1 MKPFKPIKDLET
13 MKINFLNLAFAG
25 ISIFLVAGCASM
37 TTAPSAPPSA
47 TVRVREWSAAY
58 YGSAAAGKGI
68 LNYNGQRHH
77 FTISGG
83 GVGGAGGQKISATGK
98 VYNLNNL
105 QDFSG
110 TYRGVSR
117 GLTLIEG
124 KMHAKL
130 TNGNG
135 VVMYLAGETEGLASS
150 MGVQAFEVSLTH

>member
-1 MKPFKPIKDLET
+1 MKSNF
-13 MKINFLNLAFAG
+13 INSAFTG
-25 ISIFLVAGCASM
+25 ITILLITGCASM
-37 TTAPSAPPSA
+37 TQAPSTPPSA
-47 TVRVREWSAAY
+47 TVRIREWSAAY
-58 YGSAAAGKGI
+58 YGSAAAGKGT
-68 LNYNGQRHH
+68 LYYNGRAHR
-77 FTISGG
+77 FTISGV

-105 QDFSG
+105 SSFSG
-110 TYRGVSR
+110 TYHGVSR

-150 MGVQAFEVSLTH
+150 MGAQAFEVNLTN

>member
-1 MKPFKPIKDLET
+1 MKTKLIMKLPIKPALACFAA
-13 MKINFLNLAFAG
+13 FL
-25 ISIFLVAGCASM
+25 IWGCAS
-37 TTAPSAPPSA
+37 TTQAPSTPPAA
-47 TVRVREWSAAY
+47 TVRIQEWSAAY
-58 YGSAAAGKGI
+58 YGSAAAGKGT
-68 LNYNGQRHH
+68 LYYNGRAHH
-77 FTISGG
+77 FTISGV

-105 QDFSG
+105 SSFSG
-110 TYRGVSR
+110 TYHGVSR

-150 MGVQAFEVSLTH
+150 MGAQAFEVNLSN

>member
-1 MKPFKPIKDLET
+1 MKTNF
-13 MKINFLNLAFAG
+13 INSVFT
-25 ISIFLVAGCASM
+25 SITILLIAGCASM
-37 TTAPSAPPSA
+37 TQAPSAPPSA
-47 TVRVREWSAAY
+47 TVSIREWSAAY
-58 YGSAAAGKGI
+58 YGSATAGKGT
-68 LNYNGQRHH
+68 LYYHGRHH
-77 FTISGG
+77 FTISGV

-105 QDFSG
+105 SSFSG
-110 TYRGVSR
+110 TYHGVSR

-150 MGVQAFEVSLTH
+150 MGAQAFEVNLTN

>member
-1 MKPFKPIKDLET
+1 MKTNF
-13 MKINFLNLAFAG
+13 INSAFTG
-25 ISIFLVAGCASM
+25 ITILLIAGCASM
-37 TTAPSAPPSA
+37 TQAPSTPPSA
-47 TVRVREWSAAY
+47 TVRIQEWSAAY
-58 YGSAAAGKGI
+58 YGSAAAGKGT
-68 LNYNGQRHH
+68 LYYNGQRNH
-77 FTISGG
+77 FTISGL

-105 QDFSG
+105 SSFSG
-110 TYRGVSR
+110 TYHGISR

-150 MGVQAFEVSLTH
+150 MGAQAFEVNLTD